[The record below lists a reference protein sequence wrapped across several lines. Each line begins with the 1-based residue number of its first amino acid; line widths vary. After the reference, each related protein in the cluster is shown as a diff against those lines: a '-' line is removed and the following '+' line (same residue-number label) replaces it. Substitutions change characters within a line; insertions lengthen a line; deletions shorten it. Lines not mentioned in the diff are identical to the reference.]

1 MSKTEQM
8 TEKEAII
15 NLAYYNDWRL
25 GEDIPMPEPKVITES
40 IKVVIQKFKE
50 RTYEQQ

>member
-1 MSKTEQM
+1 LESKEM

-25 GEDIPMPEPKVITES
+25 GEDIPMPEPKVITEA

-50 RTYEQQ
+50 RNYEQ